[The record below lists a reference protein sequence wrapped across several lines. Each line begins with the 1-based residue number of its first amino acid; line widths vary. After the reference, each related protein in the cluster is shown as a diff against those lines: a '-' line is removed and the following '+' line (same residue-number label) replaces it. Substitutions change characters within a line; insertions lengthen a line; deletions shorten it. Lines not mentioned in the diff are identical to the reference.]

1 MSWHPILSRQQSSS
15 QFFCF
20 FSKTTGYFN
29 VPMLARNA
37 TVYLL
42 VMLQQGQ
49 SGRMYM
55 SILRRGGRSISGS
68 DSGDPSSPMTVPP
81 PSVVMNPFSSS
92 CLLNGLPLDSRDIY
106 VQHVIIII
114 RDDDRV
120 SHLYLIVR

>member
-1 MSWHPILSRQQSSS
+1 MLISWHPILSRQQSSS
-15 QFFCF
+15 QFVCF
-20 FSKTTGYFN
+20 FQNHGVFN

-92 CLLNGLPLDSRDIY
+92 CLLNGLPLNRDIY
-106 VQHVIIII
+106 NM
-114 RDDDRV
+114 
-120 SHLYLIVR
+120 